1 MTQRYSKDEYIMSH
15 ANIHHTHKQITLDH
29 NQYSI
34 KDLIE
39 VIDELNKMIKEQ
51 NNKHK
56 KYIFEKLKQ
65 VATTQ
70 YNYEVEANL
79 FGTKE
84 YYRPKINRRTREGKR

>member
-1 MTQRYSKDEYIMSH
+1 MTRRYSKDEYIMSH
-15 ANIHHTHKQITLDH
+15 ANTHHMYDNKMLD
-29 NQYSI
+29 QTKYSI

-39 VIDELNKMIKEQ
+39 VINELNEMIQEQ

-65 VATTQ
+65 IAITQ

-84 YYRPKINRRTREGKR
+84 YYKPKLHKRTREGIK

>member
-1 MTQRYSKDEYIMSH
+1 MHPKDEYIMHH
-15 ANIHHTHKQITLDH
+15 ANMHHNDEHLKLDYRK
-29 NQYSI
+29 YSI
-34 KDLIE
+34 NDLIE
-39 VIDELNKMIKEQ
+39 VIDELNKIIQEQ

-56 KYIFEKLKQ
+56 KYLFEKLKQ

-84 YYRPKINRRTREGKR
+84 YYRPKINRRTREGTR